1 MLKVTTGV
9 FGSGPKDWD
18 LKVDLSFG
26 SPNDWQF
33 EVWQRCIDTLPPAML
48 MYGPDTF

>member
-18 LKVDLSFG
+18 LKVDLSFE
-26 SPNDWQF
+26 SPSDWQL
-33 EVWQRCIDTLPPAML
+33 EV
-48 MYGPDTF
+48 